1 MAANHNTDPPISN
14 GAHHA
19 STEDHKT
26 AFNGN
31 STGTTPIKLLAE
43 KQGTNT
49 STMDDGLIQLSKEV
63 EEGNVEYKLKLV
75 DPTPER
81 LEHLTSQLKW
91 RLAEGQGEALYELG
105 VEDNGFP
112 KGLSA
117 DELAKSLATLDK
129 MAKNVAAEASVV
141 CKRPGKEGE
150 IAEVL
155 IREARADQYIDIRV
169 AVCGNVDAGKST
181 FIGVLTK
188 GQLDNGRGL
197 ARVNVFNHRHEVEC
211 GRTSSVSQQ
220 ILGFSAS
227 GECVN
232 YNTEIHNLTWGD
244 IIERSYKVISFID
257 LAGHEKYLKTTVGGM
272 TGNMP
277 DYCFLMVGANMGV
290 TRMTKEHLGLA
301 LALKIPVIIVVTK
314 VDMCPENVLKQTL
327 SDIQAILKMR
337 GVRKMSMMV
346 KTDADLMQSVKAV
359 QQDRVVPI
367 FLVSNVT
374 GENLDMV
381 RKFLNIVPPRI
392 EWSLLRDKSPEVL
405 IDQTYF
411 VTGVGT
417 VVGGTVMAGKI
428 GANTTMLL
436 GPDGNGAFVPVQIK
450 SVHSKRVPV
459 KQVSAGMSAGFALKK
474 IKRSTLRKGMVLV
487 AADSKPEPSIYFEA
501 DVIILY
507 HSTTIHTN
515 YQPVIQCLT
524 IRQSAKIVHINDK
537 DVMRTGDRA
546 RVLFKF
552 LYRPE
557 YLKEGM
563 RVIFREGRCKGLG
576 VITRVAIPEDEVNK
590 IMEARVAEAKALPS
604 RPTENGAAPIV
615 PAQQSRVLKASAD

>member
-1 MAANHNTDPPISN
+1 VQALLVSVTF
-14 GAHHA
+14 GAMSYKH
-19 STEDHKT
+19 
-26 AFNGN
+26 
-31 STGTTPIKLLAE
+31 TPLPLSHSSRSLLVSWLIE
-43 KQGTNT
+43 LSSSFGIVYLT
-49 STMDDGLIQLSKEV
+49 SLRVDVLDECRLVLFGLFPRTFALSVLVVDGLIHLGQEV
-63 EEGNVEYKLKLV
+63 EEGNIEYKLKLV

-91 RLAEGQGEALYELG
+91 RLTEGQGEALYELG

-117 DELAKSLATLDK
+117 DELTKSIATLEKMAKSLA
-129 MAKNVAAEASVV
+129 AESSVV
-141 CKRPGKEGE
+141 CRRQGKEGE
-150 IAEVL
+150 IVEVL

-232 YNTEIHNLTWGD
+232 YATDIHNLTWGD

-337 GVRKMSMMV
+337 GVRKMSMVV
-346 KTDADLMQSVKAV
+346 KNDDDLMQSIKAV
-359 QQDRVVPI
+359 QHDRVVPI

-381 RKFLNIVPPRI
+381 RKVRRFGFFLRACV
-392 EWSLLRDKSPEVL
+392 
-405 IDQTYF
+405 F
-411 VTGVGT
+411 VYVY
-417 VVGGTVMAGKI
+417 
-428 GANTTMLL
+428 
-436 GPDGNGAFVPVQIK
+436 
-450 SVHSKRVPV
+450 S
-459 KQVSAGMSAGFALKK
+459 
-474 IKRSTLRKGMVLV
+474 
-487 AADSKPEPSIYFEA
+487 
-501 DVIILY
+501 
-507 HSTTIHTN
+507 
-515 YQPVIQCLT
+515 C
-524 IRQSAKIVHINDK
+524 
-537 DVMRTGDRA
+537 
-546 RVLFKF
+546 
-552 LYRPE
+552 
-557 YLKEGM
+557 
-563 RVIFREGRCKGLG
+563 
-576 VITRVAIPEDEVNK
+576 
-590 IMEARVAEAKALPS
+590 
-604 RPTENGAAPIV
+604 
-615 PAQQSRVLKASAD
+615 

>member
-1 MAANHNTDPPISN
+1 M
-14 GAHHA
+14 
-19 STEDHKT
+19 
-26 AFNGN
+26 
-31 STGTTPIKLLAE
+31 
-43 KQGTNT
+43 KQ
-49 STMDDGLIQLSKEV
+49 
-63 EEGNVEYKLKLV
+63 
-75 DPTPER
+75 
-81 LEHLTSQLKW
+81 
-91 RLAEGQGEALYELG
+91 
-105 VEDNGFP
+105 
-112 KGLSA
+112 
-117 DELAKSLATLDK
+117 
-129 MAKNVAAEASVV
+129 
-141 CKRPGKEGE
+141 
-150 IAEVL
+150 
-155 IREARADQYIDIRV
+155 
-169 AVCGNVDAGKST
+169 
-181 FIGVLTK
+181 
-188 GQLDNGRGL
+188 
-197 ARVNVFNHRHEVEC
+197 
-211 GRTSSVSQQ
+211 
-220 ILGFSAS
+220 
-227 GECVN
+227 
-232 YNTEIHNLTWGD
+232 
-244 IIERSYKVISFID
+244 
-257 LAGHEKYLKTTVGGM
+257 
-272 TGNMP
+272 
-277 DYCFLMVGANMGV
+277 
-290 TRMTKEHLGLA
+290 
-301 LALKIPVIIVVTK
+301 
-314 VDMCPENVLKQTL
+314 
-327 SDIQAILKMR
+327 
-337 GVRKMSMMV
+337 
-346 KTDADLMQSVKAV
+346 
-359 QQDRVVPI
+359 
-367 FLVSNVT
+367 
-374 GENLDMV
+374 
-381 RKFLNIVPPRI
+381 FLNIVPPRI